1 MVGPS
6 DAAGDDDFDPFL
18 LLVCPKFD
26 EPVRT
31 ILVVTRSSFSC
42 MVTKTLLGL
51 PFLLLWG
58 LFVGEFELLEVGDNP
73 FPLTKVAVVFPLLFV
88 EFPKGGL
95 RNRPELQVKLEVFC
109 KGIRSGVKL

>member
-1 MVGPS
+1 
-6 DAAGDDDFDPFL
+6 
-18 LLVCPKFD
+18 
-26 EPVRT
+26 
-31 ILVVTRSSFSC
+31 

-51 PFLLLWG
+51 PFLLFIWG
-58 LFVGEFELLEVGDNP
+58 IFVGELELFEVGDNP
-73 FPLTKVAVVFPLLFV
+73 FPLTKVAVFPLFV

>member
-1 MVGPS
+1 MVVGPS

-51 PFLLLWG
+51 PFLLFIWG
-58 LFVGEFELLEVGDNP
+58 IFVGELELFEVGDNP
-73 FPLTKVAVVFPLLFV
+73 FPLTKVVAVFTL
-88 EFPKGGL
+88 
-95 RNRPELQVKLEVFC
+95 
-109 KGIRSGVKL
+109 

>member
-1 MVGPS
+1 
-6 DAAGDDDFDPFL
+6 
-18 LLVCPKFD
+18 
-26 EPVRT
+26 
-31 ILVVTRSSFSC
+31 

-58 LFVGEFELLEVGDNP
+58 FVGELELFEVGDNP
-73 FPLTKVAVVFPLLFV
+73 FPLTKVAVFPLFV